1 MGPRNPGFYKVSLGI
16 RRHSQVWGPLGSAAK
31 LGVLPGG
38 RVCGWRGRWY
48 GRLVSKAL
56 ACSPFHGLD
65 TPSLSQPPGVLSA
78 LLASHLHA
86 SIPPQRGPGGPSGR
100 WCVCGKA
107 QPRSL
112 ASRAQ
117 RAMGHK
123 QEHPGG
129 LRPQVGSLPRLRPLA
144 FLLGCHQSCRVL
156 MSLGAQRT
164 SCA

>member
-86 SIPPQRGPGGPSGR
+86 SIPPQMGPGGPSGR

-107 QPRSL
+107 QPLKAWPPGLREQWA
-112 ASRAQ
+112 ASRSILVASAHRWGLCPASGRLLSSWDAI
-117 RAMGHK
+117 RAV
-123 QEHPGG
+123 EY
-129 LRPQVGSLPRLRPLA
+129 
-144 FLLGCHQSCRVL
+144 
-156 MSLGAQRT
+156 
-164 SCA
+164 